1 LAIKTI
7 DGELYRRMLQGAA
20 AALEN
25 KKDEINH
32 LNVFPVP
39 DGDTGTNMSLTLD
52 AVRTTVRNTSSSLA
66 EYSQASA
73 KEIMRAARGNS
84 GVILSLFFRGMAKA
98 FVGSEEADAARLTQ
112 AFRTGAEEARKA
124 VLKPMEG
131 TILTVM
137 RECCAQVSDEL
148 TDIPELLAHFHEQA
162 AETLKKTPD
171 MLPALKRAKVV
182 DSGGCGFTAVLDGMC
197 RILNGEE
204 IVSEAPAENQE
215 LPAVN
220 EAADFSEFS
229 DEEIVFAFCTECTVV
244 KKPDL
249 AEEAADQLRSF
260 LAVLGDSLVLT
271 EDEEIIKVHVHSND
285 PLTVLSAMAA
295 LGTIQASKIEN
306 MKLQHEHLTFGEN
319 KDKEKD
325 KGKDK
330 LDWDTLNP
338 FKSAPAKPKKKYGV
352 ITVANGDGLVGDFR
366 HLGVDAVI
374 EGGQS
379 MNPSTDDFLRAL
391 KNIHCETAFLLPN
404 NSNIVMAANQAA
416 ELAMA
421 ANPDLQ
427 VEVIRTV
434 TIPQGLS
441 AMIAFNAE
449 LSPEE
454 NREAME
460 EAISAVTSLSITRA
474 AKNAEANGLSVK
486 KKQFI
491 GLVDN
496 DLRYAEDELEDC
508 LRGLAETI
516 ADKEIISVYYGKPVK
531 DEEAEAM
538 VELLKNLLGGDREIF
553 LAAGQQPIY
562 HYIISAE

>member
-1 LAIKTI
+1 MAIKTI
-7 DGELYRRMLQGAA
+7 DGELYRQMLQGAA

-52 AVRTTVRNTSSSLA
+52 AVRTTVKNTSSSLA

-98 FVGSEEADAARLTQ
+98 FVGHEEADAALLTQ

-137 RECCAQVSDEL
+137 RECCAQVTDEL
-148 TDIPELLAHFHEQA
+148 TDILELIEQFHIQA

-182 DSGGCGFTAVLDGMC
+182 DSGGCGFTAVLDGM
-197 RILNGEE
+197 RKILSGEE
-204 IVSEAPAENQE
+204 IIKEEPAETEPIND
-215 LPAVN
+215 
-220 EAADFSEFS
+220 AADFSEFS
-229 DEEIVFAFCTECTVV
+229 DEEIIFAFCTECTVV

-249 AEEAADQLRSF
+249 AEEAADQLRAF

-271 EDEEIIKVHVHSND
+271 EDDEIIKVHVHSND

-306 MKLQHEHLTFGEN
+306 MKLQHEHLTFGEA
-319 KDKEKD
+319 KSAEKEKD
-325 KGKDK
+325 KPKE
-330 LDWDTLNP
+330 LDWDALNP
-338 FKSAPAKPKKKYGV
+338 FKSAPPKPKKKYGV

-391 KNIHCETAFLLPN
+391 KNINCETAFLLPN

-416 ELAMA
+416 ELAMS
-421 ANPDLQ
+421 ANPELK

-496 DLRYAEDELEDC
+496 DLRYAEDELADC
-508 LRGLAETI
+508 LRDLAEAI

-531 DEEAEAM
+531 DEEAEEM
-538 VELLKNLLGGDREIF
+538 VAQLKEFLGGDREIF